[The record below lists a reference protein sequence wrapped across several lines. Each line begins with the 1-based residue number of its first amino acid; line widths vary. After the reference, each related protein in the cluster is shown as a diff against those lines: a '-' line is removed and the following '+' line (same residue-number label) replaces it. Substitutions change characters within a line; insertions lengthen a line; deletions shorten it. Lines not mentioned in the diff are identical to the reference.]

1 MLYTTTMLNEKAD
14 FVDAL
19 DSFIR
24 SELRYSAEPADYN
37 TDAIEIIDA
46 RNHLFRNVGRRGTD
60 EELGFFAIRD
70 LCHID
75 EDTMEFVPNRM
86 RLAAIA
92 RELGIE

>member
-1 MLYTTTMLNEKAD
+1 MINEKAE

-19 DSFIR
+19 DRFIQ
-24 SELRYSAEPADYN
+24 SELRHSSEPADYN
-37 TDAIEIIDA
+37 TESIEIVDA
-46 RNHLFRNVGRRGTD
+46 RNHLFRNVGNKGTD

-70 LCHID
+70 LCHLD

-92 RELGIE
+92 REYGLE